1 MTSSAFV
8 RQTLGTDN
16 VCERSAYAL
25 AEEWTGRR
33 HTLGLGKG
41 REAETEKITPAEA
54 EGFRISWE
62 KADYRLAVEKQAGA
76 GITLAV
82 VEFVW
87 E

>member
-1 MTSSAFV
+1 M
-8 RQTLGTDN
+8 
-16 VCERSAYAL
+16 
-25 AEEWTGRR
+25 
-33 HTLGLGKG
+33 GLGKG